1 MLVLVAVWGLTLG
14 IIYFTTYTKVNRENQ
29 EMLRIYA
36 DAYDSHGLPRE
47 ELRDPQEK
55 TEPDETGK
63 NLPPDKESAQE
74 DEELTHRYEVS
85 TFFAVIFDKEG
96 NVKEYLNQS
105 TSEMTDSELQDWAHS
120 LLDGMQDYGVKGN
133 IVYYITAG
141 DDYTM
146 VTMMDNSVAG
156 AAINTLLHYMLLF
169 GGLSL
174 LVLLILS
181 AVLAN
186 WVVKPLAEGYEKQ
199 KIFISDAG
207 HELKTPISAI
217 GANLELLQ
225 REIGKNKWLDN
236 ITYENRRMSV
246 MVHQLLELARI
257 EHVPVSIENVDF
269 SRTAMAAILPF
280 EAKAFEEG
288 ITLDYEIE
296 DGLHVMGDVQ
306 NLEKLLSILIDNA
319 ISHSMDGADE
329 KAIHISAEKTK
340 KEVHVTVANRGEEI
354 PPEDRERIFERFYRT
369 DPSRSGGQGHYGLGL
384 AIAKSIVSA
393 FGGKIWITCK
403 DGWVM
408 FHVLLEAAEERK

>member
-29 EMLRIYA
+29 EMMQIYA

-47 ELRDPQEK
+47 ELGASGREQHKEEREK
-55 TEPDETGK
+55 G
-63 NLPPDKESAQE
+63 LPPDTEAVQE
-74 DEELTHRYEVS
+74 DSGLTHRYEVS

-105 TSEMTDSELQDWAHS
+105 TSDMTDDELMERAHA
-120 LLDGMQDYGVKGN
+120 LLGGAANYGVTGN
-133 IVYYITAG
+133 IVYYITSG
-141 DDYTM
+141 DDYVM

-186 WVVKPLAEGYEKQ
+186 WVVGPLAEGYEKQ

-207 HELKTPISAI
+207 HELKTPISTI

-225 REIGKNKWLDN
+225 REIGENKWLDN
-236 ITYENRRMSV
+236 IAYENKRMSV

-257 EHVPVSIENVDF
+257 EHAPVSVENVDF

-288 ITLDYEIE
+288 ITLEYEIE
-296 DGLHVMGDVQ
+296 DGLRVMGDVE

-319 ISHSMDGADE
+319 ISHSMDGADK
-329 KAIHISAEKTK
+329 KAIHILAEKTK

-408 FHVLLEAAEERK
+408 FHVWLEAADERK